1 MRDYLYII
9 KFILYLHTAI
19 ALCQEQL
26 GLKKIIRNI
35 NFATRLCCLLKMILY
50 IYTGKIII

>member
-1 MRDYLYII
+1 MRDYLYVI

-19 ALCQEQL
+19 APCQEQL